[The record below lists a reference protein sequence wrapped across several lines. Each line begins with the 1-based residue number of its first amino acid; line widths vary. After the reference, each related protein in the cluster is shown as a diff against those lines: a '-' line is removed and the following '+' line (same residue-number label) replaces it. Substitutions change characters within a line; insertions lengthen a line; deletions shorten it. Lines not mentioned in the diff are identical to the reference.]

1 MAIDGVIVLDNNGQA
16 IIQSGFRSSNPAY
29 PLLHIDALK
38 TALNKAARPADVDPV
53 IYVPSLQHEIPSA
66 CCHFKHGDLRFLC
79 PVSGD
84 MDPLYVFAFLRTFVD
99 ILREYLGSIS
109 AESLKDNFDVV
120 YQLLEETL
128 DASGHPSTTYPNA
141 LRDIVLPPSL
151 LQKILSAAGVN
162 GLASSSSS
170 THPFASPIPW
180 RKTGVRYNNNEIFFD
195 IVEELRTIVNKNGS
209 SAVSNAWGKIL
220 SSSKLSGTPDLLLSF
235 TNSQVLTDCSFHPCV
250 RLPRWAR
257 DKHLSFIPPDGRFT
271 LMEYRYT
278 PAGLHPVA
286 VPILIKSSV
295 SIEES
300 RGSFD
305 LTLNSRLTTKV
316 VEKVTLEW
324 YLGDGATGASCIAS
338 NSTSWTFDPRTQ
350 ALRWELKSISPS
362 SSYNLKGS
370 FTTTSKNPRP
380 SKAFRITFE
389 IPQHSFSS
397 LKVEQL
403 KLTGEVYKPYKGV
416 RVKSTGDLEWR
427 W

>member
-1 MAIDGVIVLDNNGQA
+1 MAIDGVIVLDN
-16 IIQSGFRSSNPAY
+16 SGNPAY

-38 TALNKAARPADVDPV
+38 TALEKAARPADVDPV
-53 IYVPSLQHEIPSA
+53 LYVPSLQHEVPSA
-66 CCHFKHGDLRFLC
+66 CCHLKHGDLRFLC

-84 MDPLYVFAFLRTFVD
+84 MDPLYVFAFLRTFID
-99 ILREYLGSIS
+99 ILREYLGHIS
-109 AESLKDNFDVV
+109 AESLRDNFDVV

-151 LQKILSAAGVN
+151 LQKVLSAAGVN

-195 IVEELRTIVNKNGS
+195 IIEELRAVMNKNGTP
-209 SAVSNAWGKIL
+209 AASNVWSKVLAT
-220 SSSKLSGTPDLLLSF
+220 SKLSGTPDLLLSF
-235 TNSQVLTDCSFHPCV
+235 ANSKALTDCSFHPCV

-257 DKHLSFIPPDGRFT
+257 DSHLSFVPPDGSFT
-271 LMEYRYT
+271 LMEYRYV

-286 VPILIKSSV
+286 VPFLIKSLV
-295 SIEES
+295 NIEEV
-300 RGSFD
+300 GAI
-305 LTLNSRLTTKV
+305 
-316 VEKVTLEW
+316 EKLTLEW

-338 NSTSWTFDPRTQ
+338 NNASWAFDPRTQ
-350 ALRWELKSISPS
+350 SLRWEVKSMSPS
-362 SSYNLKGS
+362 STYNLRGS
-370 FTTTSKNPRP
+370 FTSTSKHPRP
-380 SKAFRITFE
+380 AKAFRVTFE

-403 KLTGEVYKPYKGV
+403 KLTGEMYKPYKGV
-416 RVKSTGDLEWR
+416 RVKSMGDIEWR